1 MIRIV
6 LWVLLAA
13 VLVSCKKN
21 RSSAETEVAL
31 SKCSTVW
38 IKGEDARLC
47 YDSLVNES
55 RCPIGGVCVSAGLAN
70 VKMSLHMGGVQY
82 LLRLSTWDNRPYFE
96 VIDTVGYRVQLL
108 EVHPYPNFTSRSEKN
123 RFVKVRISDR

>member
-6 LWVLLAA
+6 FWVLLST

-31 SKCSTVW
+31 SQCSTVW
-38 IKGEDARLC
+38 IKGENARLC